1 MFRRLFFCI
10 FLIANLVFGQN
21 ILSNDNDVNIKKSEE
36 LASLAV
42 SYFKKNDL
50 KKSTELLFKA
60 KEYAEKT
67 DDYALIARMNG
78 SIAHQYVQL
87 NLNDKA
93 KFYLDNAIQQINKLP
108 ESDNKKLLKT
118 LSYLEIG
125 NIDFDEE
132 NYQKASEYYKKS
144 LREIELIKNP
154 NEQMVYHHRRSLYNI
169 GNSYY
174 FLKND
179 SAEIYLNKALAIKN
193 NYNNEI
199 NYFIYN
205 ALSQVYSGRKEYQ
218 RAVDTLKI
226 ILKHKNDLDKRLLSD
241 VYYNI
246 SQDYKLL
253 NDQSQYSYYN
263 EAYIKLSKSIKE
275 SEMNAISTAINAE
288 QKDYKE
294 AISDADSSKKSI
306 VIISTVFVLTLA
318 LAIVFLLYRRK
329 KERQAFENIINK
341 LESDKNLQEEI
352 KPELIEKIQKD
363 LPSQIPNAV
372 EKDLLEKL
380 QKFEESEKFTNP
392 KLTISSLALQMKTNN
407 SYLSEVINKYKGKN
421 FNTYINELRIAYIC
435 QKIYNN
441 KEYQNYKISYLAEES
456 GFTSHS
462 SFATVFRNITG
473 ISPSVFLREA
483 SKSYSSK

>member
-1 MFRRLFFCI
+1 MLSKFFFFC
-10 FLIANLVFGQN
+10 FLMGHFVFGQN
-21 ILSNDNDVNIKKSEE
+21 ILSDDNDVNIKKSEE
-36 LASLAV
+36 LASQAV

-67 DDYALIARMNG
+67 NDYALIARMNG

-108 ESDNKKLLKT
+108 EGDNKKLLKT

-144 LREIELIKNP
+144 LREIELVKNP
-154 NEQMVYHHRRSLYNI
+154 NEPMVYHRRRSLYNI

-174 FLKND
+174 YLKND

-193 NYNNEI
+193 NYNKELDF
-199 NYFIYN
+199 FIYN

-226 ILKHKNDLDKRLLSD
+226 ILDHKNDLDKRLLSD

-246 SQDYKLL
+246 SQDYKFL

-294 AISDADSSKKSI
+294 AISDADSSKKNI
-306 VIISTVFVLTLA
+306 VIISTIFVLILA

-329 KERQAFENIINK
+329 KEKQAFENIINK
-341 LESDKNLQEEI
+341 LESDKNFQEES
-352 KPELIEKIQKD
+352 KSESIEKTQKD

-380 QKFEESEKFTNP
+380 RKFEESEKFTNP
-392 KLTISSLALQMKTNN
+392 KLTISSLALQMKTNT

-483 SKSYSSK
+483 SKSFSSK

>member
-1 MFRRLFFCI
+1 MV
-10 FLIANLVFGQN
+10 NLLSGQN
-21 ILSNDNDVNIKKSEE
+21 ILSNDDDYNKKKSEE
-36 LASLAV
+36 LASSAV
-42 SYFKKNDL
+42 SYFKNNDL

-67 DDYALIARMNG
+67 NDYALIARMNG

-93 KFYLDNAIQQINKLP
+93 KFYLDNAIKQINKLP

-132 NYQKASEYYKKS
+132 NYHKASEYYKKS
-144 LREIELIKNP
+144 LREIELVRNP
-154 NEQMVYHHRRSLYNI
+154 DEQMVYHHRRSLYNI

-174 FLKND
+174 YLKND

-199 NYFIYN
+199 NFFIYN
-205 ALSQVYSGRKEYQ
+205 ALSQVYSARKEYQ

-226 ILKHKNDLDKRLLSD
+226 ILNHKNDLDKRLLSD

-246 SQDYKLL
+246 SQDYKSL

-294 AISDADSSKKSI
+294 AISDADSSKKNII
-306 VIISTVFVLTLA
+306 VISTIFGLLLA
-318 LAIVFLLYRRK
+318 GAIIFLLYRRK
-329 KERQAFENIINK
+329 KERQAFEKLINK
-341 LESDKNLQEEI
+341 LESDKNFQEEI
-352 KPELIEKIQKD
+352 IPESIEKIQKD

-392 KLTISSLALQMKTNN
+392 KLTISSLALQMKTNT

-435 QKIYNN
+435 QKIYNQ
-441 KEYQNYKISYLAEES
+441 KAYQSYKISYLAEEC
-456 GFTSHS
+456 GFASHS
-462 SFATVFRNITG
+462 AFATVFRNITG

-483 SKSYSSK
+483 SKSFSSK

>member
-1 MFRRLFFCI
+1 MFRRVFFCC
-10 FLIANLVFGQN
+10 FLMASLVFGQN
-21 ILSNDNDVNIKKSEE
+21 ILSNDNDYNKKKSEE
-36 LASLAV
+36 LATLAV

-78 SIAHQYVQL
+78 SIAHQYIQL

-93 KFYLDNAIQQINKLP
+93 KFYLDNAIKQINKLP
-108 ESDNKKLLKT
+108 EGDKKKLLKT

-125 NIDFDEE
+125 NVDFDEE

-144 LREIELIKNP
+144 LREIELVKNP
-154 NEQMVYHHRRSLYNI
+154 DEQAIYHHRRSLYNI

-174 FLKND
+174 YIKND
-179 SAEIYLNKALAIKN
+179 SAEIYLNKALAIKS
-193 NYNNEI
+193 NYNEEI

-205 ALSQVYSGRKEYQ
+205 ALSQVYASRKEYQ
-218 RAVDTLKI
+218 RAIDTLKI
-226 ILKHKNDLDKRLLSD
+226 VLNHKNDLDTRLLSD
-241 VYYNI
+241 VYYNL
-246 SQDYKLL
+246 SQDYRAL
-253 NDQSQYSYYN
+253 NDQSQYSLYN
-263 EAYIKLSKSIKE
+263 EEFIKLNRSIRE
-275 SEMNAISTAINAE
+275 SEMKAISSAINAE

-306 VIISTVFVLTLA
+306 VIISTVFVLVLA
-318 LAIVFLLYRRK
+318 GAIIFLLYRRK
-329 KERQAFENIINK
+329 KERKVFENIIHK
-341 LESDKNLQEEI
+341 LESDKTISTENKLE
-352 KPELIEKIQKD
+352 PTIEIQKD
-363 LPSQIPNAV
+363 STFQSPNSV

-392 KLTISSLALQMKTNN
+392 KLTIASLALQFKTNT

-441 KEYQNYKISYLAEES
+441 KEYQNYKISYLAEEC
-456 GFTSHS
+456 GFASHS

-473 ISPSVFLREA
+473 ISPSVFIREA
-483 SKSYSSK
+483 SKNQSS

>member
-1 MFRRLFFCI
+1 MIGRLFFC
-10 FLIANLVFGQN
+10 FVLFSNLMFGQN
-21 ILSNDNDVNIKKSEE
+21 ALSDDNAYNKKKSED
-36 LASLAV
+36 LASQAV
-42 SYFKKNDL
+42 ALFKKNDL

-60 KEYAEKT
+60 KAYAEKT
-67 DDYALIARMNG
+67 DDYVLIARMNG

-132 NYQKASEYYKKS
+132 HYQKASEFYKKS
-144 LREIELIKNP
+144 LREIELVKNP
-154 NEQMVYHHRRSLYNI
+154 DEQMVYHHRRSLYNI

-174 FLKND
+174 YLKND
-179 SAEIYLNKALAIKN
+179 SAEIYLNKALTIKN
-193 NYNNEI
+193 NYNQEI
-199 NYFIYN
+199 DYFIYN
-205 ALSQVYSGRKEYQ
+205 ALSQVYAGRKDYQ

-226 ILKHKNDLDKRLLSD
+226 VLNHKNDLDTRLLSD
-241 VYYNI
+241 VYYNL
-246 SQDYKLL
+246 SQDYKALD
-253 NDQSQYSYYN
+253 DQKQYSFYN
-263 EAYIKLSKSIKE
+263 EQYIKLSRAIKE
-275 SEMNAISTAINAE
+275 SEMKAISSAINAE

-294 AISDADSSKKSI
+294 AISDADSSKKNV
-306 VIISTVFVLTLA
+306 VIISVFCVLILA
-318 LAIVFLLYRRK
+318 GVVIFLLYRRK
-329 KERQAFENIINK
+329 KERKTFENIIHK
-341 LESDKNLQEEI
+341 LESDKKLNEE
-352 KPELIEKIQKD
+352 PSEVLPKIQKE
-363 LPSQIPNAV
+363 SVTQSPNPV

-380 QKFEESEKFTNP
+380 QKFEQSGKFTNP
-392 KLTISSLALQMKTNN
+392 KLTIASLALQFKTNT

-435 QKIYNN
+435 HKIYNQ
-441 KEYQNYKISYLAEES
+441 KEYQTYKISYLAEES

-473 ISPSVFLREA
+473 ISPSVFIREA
-483 SKSYSSK
+483 SKNQS

>member
-1 MFRRLFFCI
+1 MSGKLFFCC
-10 FLIANLVFGQN
+10 LLVGHLTFGQN
-21 ILSNDNDVNIKKSEE
+21 ILSNDNNVNVRKSEE

-60 KEYAEKT
+60 KELAEKT
-67 DDYALIARMNG
+67 NDYALIARMNG

-108 ESDNKKLLKT
+108 EGDKKKLLKT

-144 LREIELIKNP
+144 LRAIELIKKP
-154 NEQMVYHHRRSLYNI
+154 DEQTIYHHRRSLYNI

-174 FLKND
+174 FLRND

-205 ALSQVYSGRKEYQ
+205 ALSQVYAGRKEYQ
-218 RAVDTLKI
+218 RAVDTLKV
-226 ILKHKNDLDKRLLSD
+226 ILKHKNDMDKRLLSD

-246 SQDYKLL
+246 SQDYKSL
-253 NDQSQYSYYN
+253 NNQSQYSYYN
-263 EAYIKLSKSIKE
+263 ETFIKLSKSIKE

-294 AISDADSSKKSI
+294 AISDADSSKKNI
-306 VIISTVFVLTLA
+306 VIISAVFVLILA

-329 KERQAFENIINK
+329 KERQAFENIIDR
-341 LESDKNLQEEI
+341 LESDKNFQEES

-363 LPSQIPNAV
+363 LSSQIPNAV

-392 KLTISSLALQMKTNN
+392 KLTISSLALHMKTNT

-441 KEYQNYKISYLAEES
+441 KTYQNYKISYLAEES

-473 ISPSVFLREA
+473 ISPSAFLREA
-483 SKSYSSK
+483 SKGVSSK

>member
-1 MFRRLFFCI
+1 MFRRFFFCC
-10 FLIANLVFGQN
+10 FLIVNLVFGQN
-21 ILSNDNDVNIKKSEE
+21 ILSNDNGFNKKKSEE
-36 LASLAV
+36 LATLAV
-42 SYFKKNDL
+42 TYFKNNDL
-50 KKSTELLFKA
+50 KESTELLFKA

-78 SIAHQYVQL
+78 SIAHQYIQL

-93 KFYLDNAIQQINKLP
+93 KFYLDNAIKQINKLP
-108 ESDNKKLLKT
+108 EGDKKKLLKT

-144 LREIELIKNP
+144 LKEIELVKKP
-154 NEQMVYHHRRSLYNI
+154 DEQAIYHHRRSLYNI

-174 FLKND
+174 YLKND

-205 ALSQVYSGRKEYQ
+205 ALSQVYAGRKEYQ
-218 RAVDTLKI
+218 RAIDTLKI
-226 ILKHKNDLDKRLLSD
+226 VLKHKNDLDTRLLSD
-241 VYYNI
+241 VYYNL
-246 SQDYKLL
+246 SQDFKAL
-253 NDQSQYSYYN
+253 NDQSQYSLYN
-263 EAYIKLSKSIKE
+263 EEFIKLNRSIRE
-275 SEMNAISTAINAE
+275 SEMKAISSAINAE
-288 QKDYKE
+288 QKDYKD
-294 AISDADSSKKSI
+294 AISDADSSKKNI
-306 VIISTVFVLTLA
+306 VIIATVFVLILA
-318 LAIVFLLYRRK
+318 FAIIFLLYRRK
-329 KERQAFENIINK
+329 KERKVFENIIHKMESDKIISTENK
-341 LESDKNLQEEI
+341 LESPVEV
-352 KPELIEKIQKD
+352 QKD
-363 LPSQIPNAV
+363 SSVQIPNSV
-372 EKDLLEKL
+372 EKDLLDKL

-392 KLTISSLALQMKTNN
+392 KLTIASLALQLKTNT

-435 QKIYNN
+435 QKIYNH

-473 ISPSVFLREA
+473 ISPSVFIREA
-483 SKSYSSK
+483 SKN

>member
-1 MFRRLFFCI
+1 MFRRLFFCC
-10 FLIANLVFGQN
+10 FLIGHLVFGQN
-21 ILSNDNDVNIKKSEE
+21 ILSNDNNIKKSEE
-36 LASLAV
+36 LASQAV

-67 DDYALIARMNG
+67 NDYALIARMNG

-93 KFYLDNAIQQINKLP
+93 KFYLNNAIQQINKLP
-108 ESDNKKLLKT
+108 EGDNKKLLKT

-169 GNSYY
+169 GNSSYY
-174 FLKND
+174 LKND

-205 ALSQVYSGRKEYQ
+205 ALSQVYSERKEYQ

-241 VYYNI
+241 IYYNI
-246 SQDYKLL
+246 SQDYKSL

-294 AISDADSSKKSI
+294 AISDADSSKKNI
-306 VIISTVFVLTLA
+306 VIISTVFVLILA

-329 KERQAFENIINK
+329 KERHAFENIINK
-341 LESDKNLQEEI
+341 LESDKNFQEI

-363 LPSQIPNAV
+363 VPSQIPNAV

-380 QKFEESEKFTNP
+380 QRFEESEKFTNP

-483 SKSYSSK
+483 SKSFSSK